1 MLYILIPTFNEEQ
14 NVPKLAA
21 TLKELIDGSNY
32 QIIIVDDC
40 SSDDT
45 LNALRSALP
54 SSNLMFIKKEVN
66 KGPGNSFL
74 LGFEEI
80 LKKPVN
86 DNDTVLTFEA
96 DNTVSVDDLKLL
108 VKIATLDFQLV
119 LASPYAQG
127 GGFQNTNFLRKVLSF
142 VANLLMRFLFDI
154 KVLTLSSFVRV
165 YRVGL
170 LRKIKA
176 KYPVMIESPGF
187 FSMAEITLKAVKCEA
202 RIIEVPVVVQSK
214 ERIGKSK
221 MRIIK
226 TSIEYIRMLLK
237 IRL

>member
-21 TLKELIDGSNY
+21 TLKELIDGADHL
-32 QIIIVDDC
+32 IIIVDDC

-45 LNALRSALP
+45 VNTIQLALP
-54 SSNLMFIKKEVN
+54 SANLVIIKKEVN
-66 KGPGNSFL
+66 KGPGDSFL

-80 LKKPVN
+80 LKRSAN

-108 VKIATLDFQLV
+108 TKIVTLDFQLV

-127 GGFQNTNFLRKVLSF
+127 GGFQNTNFWRKLLSF
-142 VANLLMRFLFDI
+142 VANLLMRFIYDI
-154 KVLTLSSFVRV
+154 KVLTLSSFVRA
-165 YRVGL
+165 YRIGL

-176 KYPVMIESPGF
+176 KYPLLIESPGF
-187 FSMAEITLKAVKCEA
+187 FSMAEITLKAVKCQA

>member
-14 NVPKLAA
+14 NIPKLAS
-21 TLKELIDGSNY
+21 TLKALIDNNNY
-32 QIIIVDDC
+32 KIIIVDDH
-40 SSDDT
+40 SSDKTVNT
-45 LNALRSALP
+45 LRLELP
-54 SSNLMFIKKEVN
+54 TYNLMVIEKEIN
-66 KGPGNSFL
+66 KGPGDSFL
-74 LGFEEI
+74 LGFQEV
-80 LKKPVN
+80 LSTSLN
-86 DNDTVLTFEA
+86 DDDMVLTFEA

-108 VKIATLDFQLV
+108 SKIAALDFQLV

-142 VANLLMRFLFDI
+142 FANLLMRFVFDV

-170 LRKIKA
+170 LRKMQA
-176 KYPVMIESPGF
+176 RYPMMIESPGF
-187 FSMAEITLKAVKCEA
+187 FSMAEITLKAIKCGA
-202 RIIEVPVVVQSK
+202 RIIEVPVFIQSK

-221 MRIIK
+221 MRIIT